1 MKKREKNK
9 GSAVIEMT
17 LLMPILLG
25 CIYFYIM
32 LFLFFVQSGKRMAE
46 IADCIYEENIE
57 ETEEVMMRTEG
68 NVKIGKVEEEGKL
81 FRIHIELR
89 KDKNDPVKNIR
100 RWQLVGD
107 VF

>member
-1 MKKREKNK
+1 M
-9 GSAVIEMT
+9 
-17 LLMPILLG
+17 
-25 CIYFYIM
+25 Y
-32 LFLFFVQSGKRMAE
+32 LFLYYVVFILCAVWKTHGRDN
-46 IADCIYEENIE
+46 DCIYEENIE